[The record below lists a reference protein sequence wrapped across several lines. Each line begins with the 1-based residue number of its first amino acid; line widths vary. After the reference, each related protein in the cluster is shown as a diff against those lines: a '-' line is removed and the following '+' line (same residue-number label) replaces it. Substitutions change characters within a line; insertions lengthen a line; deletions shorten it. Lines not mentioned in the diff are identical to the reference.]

1 MARTTA
7 TTKRRKKEPE
17 ARVRMASDARRAQ
30 LLALGVEMF
39 AQRPWDTVSIDDV
52 ARAAGIS
59 KGLLYHYFPTKRDF
73 YAEVVREAARAL
85 LDTTDTPD
93 TMLPLERL
101 STGLSRYL
109 DFVERHAPAYATLL
123 GGGIG
128 SAPDVAAIVEET
140 RQQFRRRL
148 MRGLGVDAPPPVLR
162 LLLRG
167 WVGFVEATSLDW
179 LEHRDLSRDELLALW
194 MRALVGLIPPP

>member
-1 MARTTA
+1 MAKA
-7 TTKRRKKEPE
+7 TTKRRAKEPE
-17 ARVRMASDARRAQ
+17 PRVRMANDARRAQ

-39 AQRPWDTVSIDDV
+39 SQRPWDTVQIDDV

-59 KGLLYHYFPTKRDF
+59 RGLLYHYFPTKRDF
-73 YAEVVREAARAL
+73 YAEVVREAARSL

-93 TMLPLERL
+93 TMSPLERL
-101 STGLSRYL
+101 STGLARYL

-128 SAPDVAAIVEET
+128 SDPQVAAVVEET
-140 RQQFRRRL
+140 RQQFRQRL
-148 MRGLGVDAPPPVLR
+148 TRGLGVDAPPPALR

-179 LEHRDLSRDELLALW
+179 LEHRDLTRDELLALW
-194 MRALVGLIPPP
+194 MRALTGMIPQP